1 MEKLTALFS
10 TQVGL
15 EFFTLQR
22 LTAFFKDSKIFQKA
36 SSIVSGLF
44 ANLTAVGSIKIESKI
59 DVKLRGWLEREAYL
73 ALDRVDVYV
82 PRNLAV
88 PYSDYLAVLSKV
100 GSELENSRKVLLT
113 STLATIGYYINAASG
128 LKVHSLRTGPNLGD
142 ALAPNATKWIDTSAA
157 AMSACLSPAKL
168 DELATFTKAFKRN
181 SEVDE
186 VVTLAHELY
195 AQQVVSLAKEI
206 EAEALARQLCGGAG
220 KIDDQRVTF
229 LPGVAEAETGARF
242 DLVASRERQRQI
254 EADFLAVAGANDSGG
269 RERGLLAFAVGFVA
283 LVFDSVAG

>member
-1 MEKLTALFS
+1 MEKLTALFP

-36 SSIVSGLF
+36 SSIVTGLF

-88 PYSDYLAVLSKV
+88 PYSDYLVVLSKV

-142 ALAPNATKWIDTSAA
+142 ALAPNATKWIDASAA

-168 DELATFTKAFKRN
+168 DELAPFTKAFKRN

-206 EAEALARQLCGGAG
+206 EAEALELYRQSEVL
-220 KIDDQRVTF
+220 
-229 LPGVAEAETGARF
+229 F
-242 DLVASRERQRQI
+242 DMIQHDERYSRPSNVVLQDLTHRLQAASAWVEFYATYAHQCQQ
-254 EADFLAVAGANDSGG
+254 VS
-269 RERGLLAFAVGFVA
+269 VA
-283 LVFDSVAG
+283 LADTVKRLSKIANA